1 MVSSTHTLFHPG
13 TCNFDIRGLL
23 PMRNRRVEEIEGLKS
38 LRNVLKFLQPVWIC
52 KCAAHSQLFGDAEGI
67 WSVAS
72 LSKYISGRCG
82 WLATSQFKRRE
93 LMEASDVLKKTPGK
107 VRKCLV

>member
-1 MVSSTHTLFHPG
+1 
-13 TCNFDIRGLL
+13 
-23 PMRNRRVEEIEGLKS
+23 MRNRRVEEIEGLKS

-52 KCAAHSQLFGDAEGI
+52 KGAAISRLLSDAEGVR
-67 WSVAS
+67 SVAS
-72 LSKYISGRCG
+72 LSKYISGRCR
-82 WLATSQFKRRE
+82 WLARSQFKRRV